1 MIALCALTLLGI
13 APTSAADMLNPKL
26 KVDYEF
32 TIHEDETVDLTLT
45 MTADGLPDEAFS
57 QLCKKENFPTI
68 EGPNPATV
76 EQIEQDGK
84 PACRIST
91 TNIPSEGTSSIV
103 WSISSENGNFVFS
116 ATTKADL
123 DDATMTVN
131 VPGKAVEA
139 SGGGKTDG
147 NSVTWTGLSTDT
159 SVTATGKGSPG
170 RPWVW
175 TAVGAIAVFVVG
187 SGIVLVVV
195 LSVRKKKRSGSGRP
209 TGRPAP
215 LNQQPGPSG
224 S

>member
-13 APTSAADMLNPKL
+13 APTSAADMLNPQL

-131 VPGKAVEA
+131 FPGKAVEA

-147 NSVTWTGLSTDT
+147 NSATWTGLSTDT
-159 SVTATGKGSPG
+159 SVTATGKDSPSQ
-170 RPWVW
+170 PWIWV
-175 TAVGAIAVFVVG
+175 AVGAIAVLVIG
-187 SGIVLVVV
+187 GGIALVVV

>member
-1 MIALCALTLLGI
+1 
-13 APTSAADMLNPKL
+13 
-26 KVDYEF
+26 
-32 TIHEDETVDLTLT
+32 

-116 ATTKADL
+116 ATTKADF

-131 VPGKAVEA
+131 FPGKAVEA
-139 SGGGKTDG
+139 SGGSKKLQRCFAGVRVRDAAALHGGHGAVPRRPSQPFPYG
-147 NSVTWTGLSTDT
+147 NG
-159 SVTATGKGSPG
+159 
-170 RPWVW
+170 
-175 TAVGAIAVFVVG
+175 
-187 SGIVLVVV
+187 
-195 LSVRKKKRSGSGRP
+195 
-209 TGRPAP
+209 
-215 LNQQPGPSG
+215 
-224 S
+224 